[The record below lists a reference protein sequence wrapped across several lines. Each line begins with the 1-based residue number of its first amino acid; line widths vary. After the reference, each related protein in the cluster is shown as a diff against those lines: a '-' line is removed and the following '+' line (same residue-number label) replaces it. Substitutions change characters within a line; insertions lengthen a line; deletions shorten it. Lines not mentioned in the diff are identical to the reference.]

1 MSGSP
6 HRFRVSRLGSC
17 WYLLCDYT
25 KQNNWATMDNV
36 AVRAECRDIAP
47 VICYS
52 YTLVAVNWMTY
63 KILLLAHCREILFAI
78 LCRVFS
84 CNNRSKVIPS
94 NAADHHVDRS
104 DQKSQHWN
112 TVSLTS
118 MRSISVNVFI
128 GTRFLSQASMSR
140 RGRHVTDASANG
152 RMVMWPNKN

>member
-25 KQNNWATMDNV
+25 KQNNWATMGNV

-78 LCRVFS
+78 LCRIS
-84 CNNRSKVIPS
+84 HVITGQKLYHRMRLITMLTEAIKSLNIETPFPS
-94 NAADHHVDRS
+94 LRCDRS
-104 DQKSQHWN
+104 AS
-112 TVSLTS
+112 T
-118 MRSISVNVFI
+118 
-128 GTRFLSQASMSR
+128 FLS
-140 RGRHVTDASANG
+140 GHDFYHRHPCREEAATWLTLQPTAE
-152 RMVMWPNKN
+152 